1 VASLG
6 GQRVGHPFHQRV
18 GNVVLAA
25 VGDDP
30 TELGLEAVG
39 PDTRTAQV
47 EVPGDLQP
55 PLLGELTVEIRV
67 ETLDGLV
74 APDESGQ
81 L

>member
-6 GQRVGHPFHQRV
+6 GQRVGHTFHQRV